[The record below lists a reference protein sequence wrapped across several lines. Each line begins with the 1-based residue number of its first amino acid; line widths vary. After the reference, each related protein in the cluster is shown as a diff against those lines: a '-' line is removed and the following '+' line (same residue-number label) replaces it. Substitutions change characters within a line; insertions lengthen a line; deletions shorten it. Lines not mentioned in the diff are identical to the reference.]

1 MSDGLVSLLVSV
13 GLVVG
18 LNPLYTVDGMDGI
31 GMVGVG
37 VQVWGLVGLYRL
49 VVVY

>member
-1 MSDGLVSLLVSV
+1 V

-18 LNPLYTVDGMDGI
+18 LNPLYTVDGMGGI
-31 GMVGVG
+31 GMVRVDID
-37 VQVWGLVGLYRL
+37 VQVLGLVGLYRL